1 MLELG
6 LKFTLAY
13 LLGGVLG
20 SLLVG
25 YFRGGVDIR
34 KVGSGNPGGTNAL
47 RTQGKAF
54 ALWVMVI
61 DVGKGLLAVSLIP
74 PLVLPGVG
82 LDPEVQRSTVLYA
95 AAFGAIVGHVFPVW
109 FGFRGGKGG
118 ATAAGLV
125 LYLAPVAGAVM
136 LAAWL
141 VIVSVTGF
149 VGLATIG
156 AAVVAVVVVAFTALP
171 ANAGLFAFAFATASL
186 VIFAHRGNVRRMLN
200 GTESRFSRPVFH
212 RLFGGK

>member
-6 LKFTLAY
+6 LKFTIAY
-13 LLGGVLG
+13 LIGGVLG

-25 YFRGGVDIR
+25 HFRGVDIR

-47 RTQGKAF
+47 RTQGKTF
-54 ALWVMVI
+54 ALLVMII
-61 DVGKGLLAVSLIP
+61 DVGKGILAAALLP

-82 LDPEVQRSTVLYA
+82 LDTGVERSTILYA
-95 AAFGAIVGHVFPVW
+95 VAFGAIVGHVFPVW

-118 ATAAGLV
+118 ATAGGLV
-125 LYLAPVAGAVM
+125 LYLAPLAGAVM
-136 LAAWL
+136 LGTWL
-141 VIVSVTGF
+141 LIVLFTGF

-156 AAVVAVVVVAFTALP
+156 AALVAVVVIAFAALP
-171 ANAGLFAFAFATASL
+171 DQVGLFAFACATAVI
-186 VIFAHRGNVRRMLN
+186 VIFAHRGNIARMLN
-200 GTESRFSRPVFH
+200 GTESRFSRPVVG

>member
-6 LKFTLAY
+6 LKFTIAY
-13 LLGGVLG
+13 LIGGVLG

-25 YFRGGVDIR
+25 HFRGVDIR

-47 RTQGKAF
+47 RTQGKLF
-54 ALWVMVI
+54 ALLVMII
-61 DVGKGLLAVSLIP
+61 DVGKGILAAAVLP
-74 PLVLPGVG
+74 PLVLPVVG
-82 LDPEVQRSTVLYA
+82 LDPDVERSTVLYA
-95 AAFGAIVGHVFPVW
+95 VAFGAIVGHVFPVW
-109 FGFRGGKGG
+109 HGFRGGKGG

-125 LYLAPVAGAVM
+125 VYLAPVAGLVM

-141 VIVSVTGF
+141 LIVLLTGF

-156 AAVVAVVVVAFTALP
+156 AALVAVAVVALTALP
-171 ANAGLFAFAFATASL
+171 EQVGLFLFACATAVL
-186 VIFAHRGNVRRMLN
+186 VIFAHRSNITRMLN
-200 GTESRFSRPVFH
+200 GTESRFSRPVVS